1 MRRQFSLPE
10 SDVKFL
16 EQSNCQW
23 EAIRDLNCLWVL
35 IHGFAVPAGYNYQQ
49 VTVAVMIP
57 DSYPDTSLDMVYFSP
72 DLIRL
77 DGRAIRAIHQQ
88 TIDGKSFQRWSR
100 HYTAENPWRPGVDD
114 LSFHLTL
121 VSYWLERELEK

>member
-10 SDVKFL
+10 PDVSFL
-16 EQSNCQW
+16 EQSGCQW

-35 IHGFAVPAGYNYQQ
+35 IHGFAVPAGYNHQQ

-57 DSYPDTSLDMVYFSP
+57 DSYPDTSLDMIYFSP
-72 DLIRL
+72 GLTRL
-77 DGRAIRAIHQQ
+77 DGRAIRAISQQ

-100 HYTAENPWRPGVDD
+100 HYTAENPWRPGIDD
-114 LSFHLTL
+114 LSSHLTL
-121 VSYWLERELEK
+121 VSYWLESELEK

>member
-10 SDVKFL
+10 SEMKCL
-16 EQSNCQW
+16 EQSGCQW

-49 VTVAVMIP
+49 VIAAVMIP

-72 DLIRL
+72 DLARL
-77 DGRAIRAIHQQ
+77 DGRAIRAICQQ
-88 TIDGKSFQRWSR
+88 TIDGKSFHFNQILYLKFFVFSW
-100 HYTAENPWRPGVDD
+100 HAVNVIGDK
-114 LSFHLTL
+114 LAN
-121 VSYWLERELEK
+121 